1 LQNPN
6 TNADAE
12 RALDAALARIDE
24 LLGSDPA
31 RADAEAR
38 ALLEKIPGQPAA
50 LLFQAIARRLM
61 NDPAASIEILGPLCQ
76 AHPSAAVPRLQLGLA
91 LRETGDDGAALA
103 TLRRAVDAKPDFADA
118 WLALADLLTALERTS
133 EADRA
138 FAGYVAHANQKPRIA
153 EAGRALAEN
162 RPADAESLLRAQ
174 LGPYPNDVVALC
186 LLADAAERQE
196 RIVEAEELLAR
207 CIGLAPGYR
216 RARHNHAVILMRQN
230 RLHEAL
236 AETGHLLAAEP
247 GNTDARKLKASILV
261 RLLEYDEAIRIC
273 EELLAEDDAQPTV
286 WTSLGHMLKSV
297 GRREDCIQ
305 AYRKAIELAP
315 GYGEAYWS
323 LANLKTHRLS
333 DAEMEQI
340 RRQLEQSALADRDR
354 WHLHFAMGKGLED
367 RERYD
372 ESFRHYAEGNRL
384 RRARSAYDIGEME
397 EHVRRSRVLLSGSFF
412 ADRAGF
418 GAGAADPVFIVG
430 LPRSGSTLV
439 EQILASHSEVEGT
452 MELPNIAAIARRLDG
467 GVPGAEPGGYPES
480 LGRLTIEESLALGEG
495 YLEETRVHRKEGTP
509 FFVDKM
515 PNNFAHIGLIHL
527 ILPNARIIDVRR
539 HPMACGLSL
548 FKEHFARAQQFSYD
562 LATIGRYYRLYAEL
576 MAHYDAVLP
585 GRVHRVIYEHLVE
598 DTEAEVRRLLEYCG
612 LPFEEGCL
620 AFHEN
625 RRAVSTASSEQVRR
639 PIFRSGLD
647 YWRHYEPWLGP
658 LEAELGDLVD
668 DWATFAR

>member
-1 LQNPN
+1 MQNPN

-50 LLFQAIARRLM
+50 LLFRAIARRLM
-61 NDPAASIEILGPLCQ
+61 NDPAAAVGILGPLCQ
-76 AHPSAAVPRLQLGLA
+76 AHPNAAVPRLQLGLA
-91 LRETGDDGAALA
+91 LRETGDDEAALA

-118 WLALADLLTALERTS
+118 WLALADLLTALERTA

-138 FAGYVAHANQKPRIA
+138 FAGYIAHANQKPRIA

-162 RPADAESLLRAQ
+162 RPGDAEALLRAQ

-196 RIVEAEELLAR
+196 RIGEAEELLAR
-207 CIGLAPGYR
+207 CIELAPGYR
-216 RARHNHAVILMRQN
+216 RARHNHAVVLMRQN
-230 RLHEAL
+230 RLQEGL
-236 AETGHLLAAEP
+236 AETGPLLDADP
-247 GNTDARKLKASILV
+247 KNTDARKLKASILV
-261 RLLEYDEAIRIC
+261 RLLEYDESIRLC
-273 EELLAEDDAQPTV
+273 EELLAEDEAQPTV

-297 GRREDCIQ
+297 GRREDCIR

-323 LANLKTHRLS
+323 LANLKTHSLTDEEL
-333 DAEMEQI
+333 DAI
-340 RRQLEQSALADRDR
+340 GRQLELAGLEERDR

-367 RERYD
+367 RERYE

-397 EHVRRSRVLLSGSFF
+397 SHVRRSKALLTGPFF

-418 GAGAADPVFIVG
+418 GAGAPDPVFIVG

-439 EQILASHSEVEGT
+439 EQILASHSRVEGT
-452 MELPNIAAIARRLDG
+452 MELPNIAAIARTLDR
-467 GVPGAEPGGYPES
+467 GAAPAGAYPES
-480 LGRLTIEESLALGEG
+480 LGQLTAEESRALGER
-495 YLEETRVHRKEGTP
+495 YLEETRVQRKEGTP

-562 LATIGRYYRLYAEL
+562 LATIGRYYRLYADL
-576 MAHYDAVLP
+576 MAHFDAVLP
-585 GRVHRVIYEHLVE
+585 GRVHRVVYEHLVD
-598 DTEAEVRRLLEYCG
+598 DTESEVRRLLEYCG

>member
-1 LQNPN
+1 LQNP
-6 TNADAE
+6 TPNADAD
-12 RALDAALARIDE
+12 RALEAALARIDE

-31 RADAEAR
+31 RAEAEAR
-38 ALLEKIPGQPAA
+38 ALLEKVPGQPVA
-50 LLFQAIARRLM
+50 LLFRGIARRLM
-61 NDPAASIEILGPLCQ
+61 GDPAAAAEVLGPLCQ
-76 AHPSAAVPRLQLGLA
+76 AHPNAPAPRLQLGLA
-91 LRETGDDGAALA
+91 LREAGDDEAALA

-118 WLALADLLTALERTS
+118 WLALADLLTALERTE

-138 FAGYVAHANQKPRIA
+138 FAGYIAHANQKPRIA
-153 EAGRALAEN
+153 EAGHALAEN
-162 RPADAESLLRAQ
+162 RPGDAEALLRAQ

-196 RIVEAEELLAR
+196 RIGEAEELLAR
-207 CIGLAPGYR
+207 CIELAPGYR
-216 RARHNHAVILMRQN
+216 RARHNHAVVLMRQN
-230 RLHEAL
+230 RLQEAL
-236 AETGHLLAAEP
+236 AETGRLLDADP
-247 GNTDARKLKASILV
+247 KNTDARKLKASILV
-261 RLLEYDEAIRIC
+261 RLLEYDESIRLC
-273 EELLAEDDAQPTV
+273 EELLAEDEAQPTV

-297 GRREDCIQ
+297 GRREDCIR

-323 LANLKTHRLS
+323 LANLKTHSLTDEEL
-333 DAEMEQI
+333 DAI
-340 RRQLEQSALADRDR
+340 GRQLELAGLEERDR

-367 RERYD
+367 RERYE

-397 EHVRRSRVLLSGSFF
+397 SHVRRSKALLTGPFF

-439 EQILASHSEVEGT
+439 EQILASHSRVEGT
-452 MELPNIAAIARRLDG
+452 MELPNIAGIARSLDR
-467 GVPGAEPGGYPES
+467 GAAPAGAYPES
-480 LGRLTIEESLALGEG
+480 LGQLTAEESRALGER
-495 YLEETRVHRKEGTP
+495 YLEETRVQRKEGTA

-515 PNNFAHIGLIHL
+515 PNNFAHIALIHL

-576 MAHYDAVLP
+576 MAHFDAVLP
-585 GRVHRVIYEHLVE
+585 GRVHRVVYEHLVD
-598 DTEAEVRRLLEYCG
+598 DTESEVRRLLEYCG

-647 YWRHYEPWLGP
+647 YWRHYQPWLGP
-658 LEAELGDLVD
+658 LEAELGDLLD
-668 DWATFAR
+668 DWATFAP